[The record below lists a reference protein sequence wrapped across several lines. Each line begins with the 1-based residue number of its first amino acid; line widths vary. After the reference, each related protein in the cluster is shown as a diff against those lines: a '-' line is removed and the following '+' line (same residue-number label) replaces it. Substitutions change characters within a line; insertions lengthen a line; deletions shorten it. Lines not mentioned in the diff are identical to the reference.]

1 MAGEKHLRVA
11 LGAYDRTR
19 PLLDGEVGA
28 ESLSFVRADTQ
39 ESTFGLLEGR
49 YDAGEMSL
57 ATYAKARE
65 EGDRLQGLPIFTHR
79 KFFHQYVWVRR
90 GSAIRTLADL
100 RGRRVVVPM
109 YWMTSSVWHRMILE
123 DEAGI
128 GARELDWIALAKDRL
143 PSMRP
148 PNGVSVRVARGRSAV
163 ELLADAEADALLT
176 AATSADVVAAQDRLE
191 RPFADVGSAQRRYY
205 ERTGI
210 FPPVHAL
217 VCRSELLR
225 ERPHEVAALARAI
238 ESAKRLAYL
247 RLEDESRTSLPF
259 LREHLDDA
267 HRVFGGDPYPDGFA
281 ANRSAIE
288 VFATAILQQGL
299 TERRLTVDE
308 LFQPVPGGET

>member
-1 MAGEKHLRVA
+1 MPNELRIA

-28 ESLSFVRADTQ
+28 ELPLAFVRADTQ

-65 EGDRLQGLPIFTHR
+65 EGDSLQALPIFTHR
-79 KFFHQYVWVRR
+79 KFFQQYVWARR
-90 GSAIRTLADL
+90 GSGIRTLADL

-123 DEAGI
+123 DEAAI
-128 GARELDWIALAKDRL
+128 GAHELEWIALAKDRL

-148 PNGVSVRVARGRSAV
+148 PNGVRVRVARGRSAV
-163 ELLADAEADALLT
+163 ELLAEAEADALLT
-176 AATSADVVAAQDRLE
+176 AATLPDIVAAQDRLE
-191 RPFADVGSAQRRYY
+191 RPFADVGDAQRRYH

-217 VCRSELLR
+217 VCRRELLR
-225 ERPHEVAALARAI
+225 ERPREIAALAKAI
-238 ESAKRLAYL
+238 EAAKRLAYL

-259 LREHLDDA
+259 LREHLEDSR
-267 HRVFGGDPYPDGFA
+267 RVFGGDPYADGLA
-281 ANRSAIE
+281 ANRAAIE
-288 VFATAILQQGL
+288 AFATAIRRQGL

-308 LFQPVPGGET
+308 LFQPVPGGEL